1 MTTKAQRKA
10 IIDEKVNHEKTRI
23 LEIMRKSDLYTIT
36 LDPLIESYLDIFEV
50 YQNTKWKL
58 SYSNKRY
65 LFMWR
70 RYLLLFSS
78 T

>member
-50 YQNTKWKL
+50 YQNTK
-58 SYSNKRY
+58 
-65 LFMWR
+65 
-70 RYLLLFSS
+70 
-78 T
+78 